1 MQFQLAP
8 QHLPISAE
16 REARDLCQL
25 QNTTAQQEEAQQQ
38 WQQEVDVKKMKM
50 KRGSRRVGEEGNNCW
65 PRIGIGRGIGH
76 TRAAHSLKIIT

>member
-8 QHLPISAE
+8 QHLPISALSKRQE
-16 REARDLCQL
+16 ICANCKILRH
-25 QNTTAQQEEAQQQ
+25 EEAQQQ
-38 WQQEVDVKKMKM
+38 WQQEVEDEDEAGEKE
-50 KRGSRRVGEEGNNCW
+50 RRQLNNCW